1 MKAVVTVI
9 GKDQKGII
17 AKISNILFENGVNI
31 LDISQTIMQDMF
43 TMIMLVNFENDNV
56 TVKQISEKFEQAEK
70 DGAFNPCAER
80 RNLHINA
87 QNIREVQI
95 ND

>member
-9 GKDQKGII
+9 GKHQKGII

-43 TMIMLVNFENDNV
+43 TMIMLVNFENENV

-70 DGAFNPCAER
+70 DMG
-80 RNLHINA
+80 LSIHV
-87 QNIREVQI
+87 QREEI
-95 ND
+95 FTSMHRI